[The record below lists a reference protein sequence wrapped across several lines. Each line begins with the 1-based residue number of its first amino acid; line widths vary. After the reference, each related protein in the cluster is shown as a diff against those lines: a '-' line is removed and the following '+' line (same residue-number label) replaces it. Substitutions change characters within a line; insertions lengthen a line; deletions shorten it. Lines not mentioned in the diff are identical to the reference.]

1 MHMAAAAG
9 PRRLLAGLVV
19 LTVLGTGAVAVA
31 APAARPAGLR
41 LVARASGPVVLE
53 RPPGTLVWPDFGT
66 LVVAGRAPLEVW
78 VRRAGYDQP
87 IVADQ
92 LLGSGPSRHRVRL
105 PAGTVSD
112 LTSFAAFTH
121 VTVTDPAGA
130 VVAEQDE
137 PFCPAG
143 APVYS
148 TTRASDA
155 VRVDPWAPASSPYP
169 KGCPLVPFA
178 LGGVWGLQAGWGAP
192 STNPWYAQPVDLADG
207 AYTAV
212 VEINQPYRDLFDVPA
227 GQATATV
234 AFSVR
239 TTPGGAAGAA
249 RPGGVLPGRV
259 VAGRGIA
266 GQPADGLVRPGGQAG
281 PGGQPA
287 AAGQDPGVSPPGAG
301 QSPAR
306 PGAAGSPA
314 AAGGAQPADPGAG
327 AGAGA
332 DGRTGRWLP
341 DLRPLPA
348 WSVWL
353 DGSGPRE
360 LLEFAATV
368 WNAGTSPLVVQGT
381 RRAGTELMDATQ
393 RFSDPSG
400 REVGSAPAGTFEW
413 DPRPGHEHWHFTDF
427 AAYRLLDQSGHAVAS
442 QKQAFCL
449 SNQDNIDTTIPL
461 AAWQPVY
468 GFNAV
473 CGQADAQTLEQR
485 LDLGWGDTYV
495 QDLPGQA
502 IDVTGLPNGTYQ
514 LEITANPNGRLHES
528 DTSNNAVR
536 REVVLVGDP
545 GQRFAL
551 VPPYQGIDA

>member
-41 LVARASGPVVLE
+41 LVARASEPVVLE
-53 RPPGTLVWPDFGT
+53 HPPGTLVWPDFGT
-66 LVVAGRAPLEVW
+66 LVVAGRAPLEVR

-92 LLGSGPSRHRVRL
+92 LVGSGPGRHRERL
-105 PAGTVSD
+105 PAGLVDS
-112 LTSFAAFTH
+112 LSGFAAFTH

-137 PFCPAG
+137 PWCPAG
-143 APVYS
+143 APVFS
-148 TTRASDA
+148 ATGEA
-155 VRVDPWAPASSPYP
+155 VRVDPGAPASSPYP
-169 KGCPLVPFA
+169 RGCAVVPFA
-178 LGGVWGLQAGWGAP
+178 LGAVWGLQAGWGAA
-192 STNPWYAQPVDLADG
+192 STSPWYAQAVDLADG
-207 AYTAV
+207 AYTAE
-212 VEINQPYRDLFDVPA
+212 VEINQPYRDLFDVPPD
-227 GQATATV
+227 QATVTV
-234 AFSVR
+234 RFSVR
-239 TTPGGAAGAA
+239 TTPGRAAGAA

-259 VAGRGIA
+259 VPGRGIA
-266 GQPADGLVRPGGQAG
+266 GQPA
-281 PGGQPA
+281 
-287 AAGQDPGVSPPGAG
+287 
-301 QSPAR
+301 
-306 PGAAGSPA
+306 
-314 AAGGAQPADPGAG
+314 GAG
-327 AGAGA
+327 APDQA
-332 DGRTGRWLP
+332 DHGGRGWRP

-348 WSVWL
+348 WAVWL
-353 DGSGPRE
+353 DGSSGRE
-360 LLEFAATV
+360 LLSFAATV
-368 WNAGTSPLVVQGT
+368 WNAGTSPLAVTGT
-381 RRAGTELMDATQ
+381 RRAGTELMDAVQ
-393 RFSDPSG
+393 HFYDPSG

-427 AAYRLLDQSGHAVAS
+427 AAYRLVGPDGQVVAS

-461 AAWQPVY
+461 AAWQPVF

-473 CGQADAQTLEQR
+473 CGQEDAQTLEQR

-536 REVVLVGDP
+536 REVILVGDP